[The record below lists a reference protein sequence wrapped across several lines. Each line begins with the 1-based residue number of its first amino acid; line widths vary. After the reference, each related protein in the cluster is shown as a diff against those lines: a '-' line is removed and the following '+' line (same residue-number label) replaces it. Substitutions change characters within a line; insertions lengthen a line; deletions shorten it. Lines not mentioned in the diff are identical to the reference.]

1 MKNPGVYR
9 GSKDIDI
16 ASIWPNCF
24 YVAIVERTKIS
35 TAQLIEK
42 NTFLNDFDIV
52 IN

>member
-16 ASIWPNCF
+16 AIIWPTLCGN
-24 YVAIVERTKIS
+24 IPEKKIS
-35 TAQLIEK
+35 SAQLIEK
-42 NTFLNDFDIV
+42 TLLNDFDIV